1 MSLTEGTFMRIMGIS
16 LFKIGVFRPL
26 TFEVV
31 IDVFVAV
38 SVSLVVHFS
47 LLFTPSILTEHF
59 ILLC

>member
-1 MSLTEGTFMRIMGIS
+1 MRIMGIS

-31 IDVFVAV
+31 IDVFIAV